1 MFPSGEQIRVV
12 PWKYIPPLTKVRGVF
27 FYPEIASVQM
37 KEAVFMKFSSR
48 IEACSLSP
56 IRKFG
61 PYLAEAQ
68 AKGRHVYQL
77 NIGQPD
83 IETPPV
89 FLAAIRNYGDK
100 VVSYAPSP
108 GVNAYL
114 EAAQEYYARLGYE
127 VSCDDILATY
137 GGSEALQILF
147 SCILED
153 GDEVLVPEPYYPNYD
168 TFIRVTGATIH
179 PIPTD
184 PAKGYRFATRE
195 QIEPHINAHTRALLI
210 TNPGNP
216 TGVVLTPEERRVLAD
231 IAKEHNLFLISDE
244 VYREL
249 VYGGQKPSSMLEF
262 PDLAENVVVIDCV
275 SKRFSAT
282 GARVGAIISRNRE
295 LMGHAMKI
303 AQGRL
308 CAATLDQIGAAA
320 LYRTMTPEYYDG
332 VRAEYQRRRDAVEA
346 ALRKIPGVQ
355 FAYPEGAFYVM
366 VKLPVDDADQLQYFL
381 LQEFEDHGDT
391 VMYAPGDG
399 FYAEPG
405 KGRDEVRIAYVNQ
418 VEKLQR
424 AIEVLGLG
432 IQAYN
437 ARQKQ

>member
-1 MFPSGEQIRVV
+1 
-12 PWKYIPPLTKVRGVF
+12 
-27 FYPEIASVQM
+27 
-37 KEAVFMKFSSR
+37 MKFSSR

-61 PYLAEAQ
+61 PYLVEAQ
-68 AKGRHVYQL
+68 AKGRTVYPL

-89 FLAAIRNYGDK
+89 FLASIRNFNEK
-100 VVSYAPSP
+100 VLAYAPSP
-108 GVNAYL
+108 GVTAYL
-114 EAAQEYYARLGYE
+114 EAAQEYYTRIGYP
-127 VSCDDILATY
+127 VTCDDILATY
-137 GGSEALQILF
+137 GGSEALQIIF
-147 SCILED
+147 SCILEE
-153 GDEVLVPEPYYPNYD
+153 GDEVLVAEPFYPNYD

-184 PAKGYRFATRE
+184 PAHGYRFATRE
-195 QIEPHINAHTRALLI
+195 QIEPHINEHTRALLV

-216 TGVVLTPEERRVLAD
+216 TGVVLTPEERRTLVD

-249 VYGGQKPSSMLEF
+249 VYGGQKISSMLEAE
-262 PDLAENVVVIDCV
+262 DAAENVVVVDSV

-282 GARVGAIISRNRE
+282 GARVGVIISRNQN

-320 LYRTMTPEYYDG
+320 LYRTMTSEYYEA
-332 VRAEYQRRRDAVEA
+332 VREEYQRRRDAVEE

-366 VKLPVDDADQLQYFL
+366 VKLPVDDAEKLQYFL

-391 VMYAPGDG
+391 VMYAPGEG
-399 FYAEPG
+399 FYATPG
-405 KGRDEVRIAYVNQ
+405 KGRDEIRIAYVSEVQ
-418 VEKLQR
+418 KLQR

-432 IQAYN
+432 IQAYH
-437 ARQKQ
+437 AKQKA